1 LLEFAC
7 YIRIVTCHVTGFSP
21 IRTFLTIMRYDNIYC
36 PISTTYTCTK
46 RWYKVSPVLMH

>member
-21 IRTFLTIMRYDNIYC
+21 IRTFLTKMRYDNHFYGMRFQ
-36 PISTTYTCTK
+36 K
-46 RWYKVSPVLMH
+46 N